1 MTTNRRPFVNRVFG
15 GIIAILL
22 GIAAIAPTASPVI
35 AAQVAC
41 DPATPTSA
49 AQATPVATPQADAS
63 PTVSFPDGGG
73 SLTVFTAASLT
84 DAFAEIEQT
93 LEEQNEGLDI
103 ILETGGSQALVT
115 QLQEGAE
122 ADVLATAN
130 TSTMDDA
137 VESGLISGEPVTFT
151 GNRLVIVT
159 PADNPAEIEDISD
172 LTQSDLRLVV
182 AGESVPAGRYARE
195 AICAWG
201 ATDAAPDD
209 AVEAIVGNIVSEEE
223 DVRNVLAKV
232 QLGESDAGIVYASD
246 ATTSELAGT
255 PVNVVEFPDG
265 VPTTAT
271 YPIAATTAGNQD
283 LANAFI
289 AYILSPDG
297 QAVLTEYGFSAVA
310 P

>member
-1 MTTNRRPFVNRVFG
+1 MHHLFG
-15 GIIAILL
+15 GIIAIP
-22 GIAAIAPTASPVI
+22 IAIASLATTAS
-35 AAQVAC
+35 
-41 DPATPTSA
+41 PTSA
-49 AQATPVATPQADAS
+49 AQIACAPATPASDTGATPVATPLAGAS
-63 PTVSFPDGGG
+63 TEVPFPAGGG

-84 DAFAEIEQT
+84 DAFAEIEGT
-93 LEEQNEGLDI
+93 LEGQNEGLDI

-137 VESGLISGEPVTFT
+137 VESGLINGEPVPFT

-159 PADNPAEIEDISD
+159 PADNPAGIDDISD
-172 LTQSDLRLVV
+172 LAGGDLRLVV
-182 AGESVPAGRYARE
+182 AAESVPAGRYARE

-201 ATDAAPDD
+201 SSDAAPDD
-209 AVEAIVGNIVSEEE
+209 AVEAIGANIVSEEE

-232 QLGESDAGIVYASD
+232 QLGEADAGMVYASD
-246 ATTSELAGT
+246 ATASELAGT

-271 YPIAATTAGNQD
+271 YPIAATAAGNQD
-283 LANAFI
+283 LANPFI
-289 AYILSPDG
+289 AFVLSPDG
-297 QAVLTEYGFSAVA
+297 KAILTEYGFTTVA